1 MCLESR
7 RQTSSETKTKLK
19 GQETQTQL
27 RLKSRTG
34 TTKDIR
40 PKKYIKV
47 PEISIFCDCFAL
59 STFMFVIGFCKYLT
73 YKKY

>member
-1 MCLESR
+1 MHLESR
-7 RQTSSETKTKLK
+7 RQTSPETKTKLK

-40 PKKYIKV
+40 PNKYIKV
-47 PEISIFCDCFAL
+47 PSIAEFHLVSKSLGYMSF
-59 STFMFVIGFCKYLT
+59 
-73 YKKY
+73 